1 FALKASQYP
10 EARRRYGEEYAPEQV
25 SCPVAERAAYREAI
39 YLHHSMLLGKKQDMD
54 DIADAIIK
62 IKTNVHELL

>member
-1 FALKASQYP
+1 MKASQYP
-10 EARRRYGEEYAPEQV
+10 EARRRYGEEFDPKQV
-25 SCPVAERAAYREAI
+25 SCPVTERAAYREAVC
-39 YLHHSMLLGKKQDMD
+39 LHHPMLLGGKRDMD

>member
-1 FALKASQYP
+1 
-10 EARRRYGEEYAPEQV
+10 
-25 SCPVAERAAYREAI
+25 VAERAAYREAI
-39 YLHHSMLLGKKQDMD
+39 YLHHPMLLGKKQDMD